1 MKKESKELYPMLDLE
16 EALARVLA
24 AFKPLEPE
32 QVPVVEALGQVL
44 TEDVAAGMDIPP
56 LANTAMDGYAV
67 RCEDTGGARP
77 DHPRRLR
84 VAADLAAGYVREEPV
99 RPGTAVRIMTGAPV
113 PPGAEAVVPFEEV
126 ERDGDDILVFKRYPH
141 NKNIRTAGEDVRAG
155 QKVLPRHT
163 VLRPQEIGMLAA
175 LGHSTVSVHRRPRV
189 AILSTGD
196 EVIGVDAPWRPG
208 KIRDANSYSNA
219 AQVVRY
225 TGIPM
230 RLGIAGD
237 DVDELTAKLAAG
249 LKQGTDLFLT
259 SGGVSVGD
267 FDVVKEVLSA
277 EGEMNFWRVRMKPGK
292 PLAFGHIGPAPGSD
306 RRVPMLG
313 LPGNPVSAMISF
325 EIFARPA
332 ILKML
337 GKTKWEKPTVEATLL
352 DKIKRKDDRRHFLRV
367 MLEKRDGKYAAR
379 LTGDQG
385 SGILL
390 SMVRAQGLAVIPEDV
405 NRLPAG
411 ARVQVVMLD
420 WPERE

>member
-1 MKKESKELYPMLDLE
+1 MLDLE

-24 AFKPLEPE
+24 AFEPLGPE
-32 QVPVVEALGQVL
+32 QVRIVEALGQVL
-44 TEDVAAGMDIPP
+44 AEDVVAEMDIPP

-67 RCEDTGGARP
+67 RCDDTGGARP

-84 VAADLAAGYVREEPV
+84 VVADLAAGYVLEEPIQ
-99 RPGTAVRIMTGAPV
+99 PGTAVRIMTGAPV
-113 PPGAEAVVPFEEV
+113 PPGTEAVIPFEEV
-126 ERDGDDILVFKRYPH
+126 ERDGGEILVFKRYPH
-141 NKNIRTAGEDVRAG
+141 NKNIRAAGEDVHEG
-155 QKVLPRHT
+155 QKVLPQGS

-175 LGHSTVSVHRRPRV
+175 LGHSSVTVHRRPRV

-196 EVIGVDAPWRPG
+196 EVIGVDDPWQPG

-225 TGIPM
+225 GGVPI
-230 RLGIAGD
+230 RLGIARD
-237 DVDELTAKLAAG
+237 DVNELTSKIEAG
-249 LKQGTDLFLT
+249 LEQGADLFLT

-267 FDVVKEVLSA
+267 FDVVKEVLAA
-277 EGEMNFWRVRMKPGK
+277 EGEMSFWRVRMKPGK
-292 PLAFGHIGPAPGSD
+292 PLAFGHIGPSLRLCSGQAAGSG
-306 RRVPMLG
+306 RSVPMLG

-325 EIFARPA
+325 EIFARRV

-352 DKIKRKDDRRHFLRV
+352 DEIKRKDDRRHFLRV
-367 MLEKRDGKYAAR
+367 MLEKRNGEYVAR

-390 SMVRAQGLAVIPEDV
+390 SMVKAQGLAVIPEDV

-411 ARVQVVMLD
+411 AEVQVVMMD
-420 WPERE
+420 WTERE